1 MVSQDEGV
9 VELGKTDRMV
19 VIAEI
24 YESDIGQINLGQQAT
39 IISEG
44 GAFADELQ
52 GTVTYIRPQIRQQDI
67 FDTDP
72 AADIDTR
79 IIEVKIALDS
89 SSSQK
94 VAQFTNSKVIV
105 KIQSNN
111 F

>member
-9 VELGKTDRMV
+9 VELGQTDRMV

-24 YESDIGQINLGQQAT
+24 YESDISQVSLGQQAT
-39 IISEG
+39 IKSEG
-44 GAFADELQ
+44 GAFKDELQ
-52 GTVTYIRPQIRQQDI
+52 GKVTHIRPQIRQQDI

-89 SSSQK
+89 TSSQK
-94 VAQFTNSKVIV
+94 VARFTNSKVV
-105 KIQSNN
+105 VTIQ
-111 F
+111 